1 MVHNYKAKNIVIGAG
16 NSGQRLD
23 NFLLSQIKN
32 TPKSHIYKLI
42 RTGQVRVN
50 SARSKP
56 STKIEI
62 DDIVRIPPYKASEEL
77 KPKISEEIIKKTEKN
92 ILYEDKNIIVFNK
105 PAAYAVHSG
114 TKIGYGLI
122 DIMRII
128 RIDCERVD
136 LLHRLDKDTS
146 GCIIFTKNL
155 SSLRNLQKKIINNEI
170 EKKYICLVDGLWS
183 KENKK
188 TEIKLKRNKKTE
200 IAISKF
206 KILKYFKD
214 STLLEVNIVTG
225 KYHQIRKHCAY
236 LNHPVVCDEKYG
248 NRDVNKKY
256 RKNGLNRIFLHSC
269 SLKFDF
275 YGSKD
280 IKSPLAKDL
289 KIFLEN
295 HN

>member
-1 MVHNYKAKNIVIGAG
+1 MVHNYKAKNIVIGTG

-56 STKIEI
+56 SAKIEI
-62 DDIVRIPPYKASEEL
+62 NDIVRIPPYKASEDL
-77 KPKISEEIIKKTEKN
+77 KPKISKEIIKKTETN
-92 ILYEDKNIIVFNK
+92 ILYEDKDIIVFNK
-105 PAAYAVHSG
+105 PPSYAVHSG

-128 RIDCERVD
+128 KSDCERVD

-155 SSLRNLQKKIINNEI
+155 SSLKDLQKKIITNKI

-183 KENKK
+183 KEVKK

-200 IAISKF
+200 VAISRF

-214 STLLEVNIVTG
+214 STLLEVNIVTW
-225 KYHQIRKHCAY
+225 KYHQIRKHCSY

-256 RKNGLNRIFLHSC
+256 RKNGLNRIFLHSY
-269 SLKFDF
+269 FF
-275 YGSKD
+275 E
-280 IKSPLAKDL
+280 I
-289 KIFLEN
+289 
-295 HN
+295 

>member
-1 MVHNYKAKNIVIGAG
+1 MVHNYKAKNIVIGKG

-32 TPKSHIYKLI
+32 TPKSHIYRLI

-92 ILYEDKNIIVFNK
+92 ILYEDENIIVFNK

-122 DIMRII
+122 DIMRMI

-155 SSLRNLQKKIINNEI
+155 SSLRNLQKK
-170 EKKYICLVDGLWS
+170 L
-183 KENKK
+183 
-188 TEIKLKRNKKTE
+188 
-200 IAISKF
+200 
-206 KILKYFKD
+206 
-214 STLLEVNIVTG
+214 
-225 KYHQIRKHCAY
+225 
-236 LNHPVVCDEKYG
+236 
-248 NRDVNKKY
+248 
-256 RKNGLNRIFLHSC
+256 
-269 SLKFDF
+269 
-275 YGSKD
+275 
-280 IKSPLAKDL
+280 
-289 KIFLEN
+289 
-295 HN
+295 